1 MKSGAVT
8 VLNESNFNFNFNNN
22 NKNNNNHQTKNK
34 KSVRFAAD
42 ESLQINKVKI
52 KNIFLYIG
60 PIIFYLFH
68 SFRLTKKREKN
79 RIKSSI
85 L

>member
-22 NKNNNNHQTKNK
+22 NKNNNSHQTKNK

-52 KNIFLYIG
+52 KNIFLYIYRSYY
-60 PIIFYLFH
+60 ILFI
-68 SFRLTKKREKN
+68 SFV
-79 RIKSSI
+79 
-85 L
+85 

>member
-22 NKNNNNHQTKNK
+22 NINKNNNSHQTKNK

-52 KNIFLYIG
+52 KNIFFIYRSYYI
-60 PIIFYLFH
+60 LFI
-68 SFRLTKKREKN
+68 SFVSFDEKKREE
-79 RIKSSI
+79 
-85 L
+85 